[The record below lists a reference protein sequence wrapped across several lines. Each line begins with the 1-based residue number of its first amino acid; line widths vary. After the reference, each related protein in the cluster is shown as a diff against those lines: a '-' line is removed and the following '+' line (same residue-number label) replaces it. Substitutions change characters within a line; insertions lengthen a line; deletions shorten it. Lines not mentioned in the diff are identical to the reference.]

1 MLKTGPRIE
10 ARFKELAA
18 AGKKAFI
25 PYIMSGDP
33 SLSASLRLVKTLE
46 DAGADIIELG
56 VPFSD
61 PVADGPVIEA
71 AAERA
76 RKAGVNLRKVLG
88 LVAEIRKHSEIPI
101 VLMTYFNPVLKF
113 GEDKFAKR
121 AVEAGADGVIVPDL
135 PVEEAD
141 LLKKYAAQRG
151 LDTIFLAAPTSGPE
165 RLKLVS
171 GASTGFI
178 YYVSLT
184 GITGAKLSHYEEIE
198 KSVKRLKKI
207 SGGKPVAVGFG
218 VSNPEEAGRV
228 AKTADG
234 VIVGSAVVK
243 RAREDSPSAF
253 SKWLKNMREAIG

>member
-1 MLKTGPRIE
+1 MLKAGSRIE

-33 SLSASLRLVKTLE
+33 SLNASLRLAGTLE

-61 PVADGPVIEA
+61 PVADGPLIQA

-76 RKAGVNLRKVLG
+76 RRAGVNLRKALG
-88 LVAEIRKHSEIPI
+88 LVAAIRKRSNIPI
-101 VLMTYFNPVLKF
+101 VLMTYYNPVLKF
-113 GEDKFAKR
+113 GEDKFAKQ

-141 LLKKYAAQRG
+141 LLKEHSYKRG

-165 RLKLVS
+165 RFRLVS
-171 GASTGFI
+171 NASTGFI

-184 GITGAKLSHYEEIE
+184 GITGAKLAHYEEIE
-198 KSVKRLKKI
+198 KSVKRLKKL
-207 SGGKPVAVGFG
+207 SGGKAVAVGFG
-218 VSNPEEAGRV
+218 VSNPDEAGRI
-228 AKTADG
+228 AKIADG
-234 VIVGSAVVK
+234 VIVGSAVVR
-243 RAREDSPSAF
+243 RAREDSARDFSA
-253 SKWLKNMREAIG
+253 WLKSMREAIG